1 MTEGIHLHKDV
12 HYQNHINSSIPVNIC
27 IAILH
32 VTLLNTFSGNKRK
45 RLFLKKNRNLSLY
58 FFYCFFYYF
67 LSKFKYIY
75 IDLNIV

>member
-58 FFYCFFYYF
+58 FFTVFLLFFI
-67 LSKFKYIY
+67 KI
-75 IDLNIV
+75 